1 MAAYDIFILGT
12 HSYIFQKEFH
22 IRVIDSDFVED
33 ADVFKK
39 QHASRVF
46 EIHLLAGETEP
57 LTRRTAYKKVNAGQ
71 IRCRYI
77 DYISKLYGVGE
88 IVRCLSHC
96 SLVNLGR
103 KILFD
108 LYSGFPQGDGSA

>member
-1 MAAYDIFILGT
+1 MAAYDIFIFGT
-12 HSYIFQKEFH
+12 HPYIFQKEFH
-22 IRVIDSDFVED
+22 IRIICPDLVEY
-33 ADVFKK
+33 ADVFKE

-57 LTRRTAYKKVNAGQ
+57 LTRRTAYKKVYAGQ
-71 IRCRYI
+71 IHRRDI
-77 DYISKLYGVGE
+77 DYISQLYGVGE
-88 IVRCLSHC
+88 IVCGLTYG